1 MTQFVNDSMA
11 PGGFIACALI
21 GAYLLGS
28 IPSAYLAGKLNGID
42 LREHGSGNLGA
53 TNVVRVLGARIGAA
67 VFAVD
72 ILKGFIPVY
81 LAVRYW
87 SSPMPLALAMAV
99 GTAAIVGHIK
109 PVFLLKKG
117 GGGGKGVATAAGVFL
132 GLAPVPML
140 VALVSWVLVFSIW
153 RYVSLASLVAAAI
166 LPVAMLVVSR
176 NPTNPVFMMSVIIT
190 AFVFF
195 THRSNM
201 QRLMAGQ
208 EHRFKKDKEAKR

>member
-1 MTQFVNDSMA
+1 MTLSVNDSMG
-11 PGGFIACALI
+11 PVGLVVFALI

-72 ILKGFIPVY
+72 ILKGFLPVY
-81 LAVRYW
+81 LALRYW
-87 SSPMPLALAMAV
+87 HSPVPLAFAMAV
-99 GTAAIVGHIK
+99 GTAAIIGHIK
-109 PVFLLKKG
+109 PVFLLTKG

-140 VALVSWVLVFSIW
+140 AALVSWILVFAVW
-153 RYVSLASLVAAAI
+153 RYVSLASLVAAAV
-166 LPVAMLVVSR
+166 LPVAMLAISHD
-176 NPTNPVFMMSVIIT
+176 PTNPVFVMSVIIT

-201 QRLMAGQ
+201 QRLIAGQ
-208 EHRFKKDKEAKR
+208 EHRFKKAKEANR

>member
-1 MTQFVNDSMA
+1 MTQLVNDSMG
-11 PGGFIACALI
+11 PVGLIVCALI

-72 ILKGFIPVY
+72 ILKGFLPVY

-87 SSPMPLALAMAV
+87 SSPMTLALAMAV

-109 PVFLLKKG
+109 PVFLLTKG

-166 LPVAMLVVSR
+166 LPVAMFAVSR
-176 NPTNPVFMMSVIIT
+176 NPTNPVFVMSVIIT

-201 QRLMAGQ
+201 QRLMSGQ
-208 EHRFKKDKEAKR
+208 EHQFKKDKEAKR